1 MSGTQWAKMC
11 HQAGLVDSAGAPLT
25 SVDADLVYVD
35 VQRREFEV
43 KGMKFPFE
51 VFAQEAVPALAEKAG
66 LSVHAVI
73 SRLAALEQN
82 LSSGT
87 RPTLTDSSGPRGRG
101 SSAPEAESAGPAR
114 LYYEHRRRSS
124 SQGRRNFRR
133 RSEAAVMEAQPSA
146 GTLDLSQICDRTAA
160 DVRGSK
166 KEKSYVPGMTTHSVL
181 ISNRLSQSTRN
192 LKTPDRRSGSVST
205 ASLQGSRSEMVG
217 PERFYYDTKSYTG
230 TAKRSLGAPPLDKSH
245 AGSSLEGIG
254 EVTEEETKGMLMDR
268 RQVAQGRPDRVA
280 HGNPRPTG
288 EEGTASFPLD
298 GLPSYPTTSG
308 VLPCPVCWWP
318 HIVAAE
324 GTA

>member
-1 MSGTQWAKMC
+1 MS
-11 HQAGLVDSAGAPLT
+11 
-25 SVDADLVYVD
+25 SVVARYT
-35 VQRREFEV
+35 REWS
-43 KGMKFPFE
+43 PF
-51 VFAQEAVPALAEKAG
+51 
-66 LSVHAVI
+66 
-73 SRLAALEQN
+73 
-82 LSSGT
+82 
-87 RPTLTDSSGPRGRG
+87 
-101 SSAPEAESAGPAR
+101 SAPEAESAGPAR

-268 RQVAQGRPDRVA
+268 RQVAQGRPDRSVLSVTSSA
-280 HGNPRPTG
+280 AVLPMATPDPLERRVLHHSPSMACLPTLPPAVSYPVQCAGGLSSMPPAVRPQLVPNPVVYSPMVPLAPQRPT
-288 EEGTASFPLD
+288 TVMFALSSPLD
-298 GLPSYPTTSG
+298 IPPGPRMRPLVIDS
-308 VLPCPVCWWP
+308 
-318 HIVAAE
+318 
-324 GTA
+324 